1 MSNSI
6 KIIGLMSGTSVDGLD
21 ICYVS
26 FDNHDPSNYEIID
39 CDTIDYDYNLK
50 TKLKSIIK
58 LDKDKIKQIDKEL
71 GEFIGLN
78 VIKFINKNKLDKPD
92 LISSHGHT
100 VFHEPKFNKTLQI
113 GNGEIINKITG
124 VKTVNNFREK
134 DVKLG
139 GQGAPLVPIGDKLLF
154 NEYKYCLNLGGF
166 INISVKDSSKIFAYD
181 ICPLNTV
188 LNHYANK
195 LRYECDLDGKLSK
208 KGIINIDLFNEL
220 NNLNY
225 YKKPYPKSLGFEF
238 VIKNIFPIIEKYKI
252 KEVDI
257 LATFIKHATF
267 QIKRNINDGSKV
279 LLTGGGTFNKNL
291 IQSLNLDSKINFI
304 VPNKR
309 IINYKESLIFAL
321 LGYLKVNNKV
331 NCLSSVTGA
340 SKDHSS
346 GDIHG

>member
-1 MSNSI
+1 MGNSI

-21 ICYVS
+21 ICFVS
-26 FDNHDPSNYEIID
+26 FDNHNPSNYEIID
-39 CDTIDYDYNLK
+39 CDTINYHDNIK
-50 TKLKSIIK
+50 TKLKNIIK
-58 LDKDKIKQIDKEL
+58 LDNDEIKQIDKEL
-71 GEFIGLN
+71 GEFIGFN
-78 VIKFINKNKLDKPD
+78 VLKFINENKLDKPD

-100 VFHEPKFNKTLQI
+100 VFHEPKFKKTLQI

-124 VKTVNNFREK
+124 VKTVNNFREQ

-154 NEYKYCLNLGGF
+154 NDYKYCLNLGGF

-195 LRYECDLDGKLSK
+195 LKYECDLDGKLSK

-220 NNLNY
+220 NNLDY

-238 VIKNIFPIIEKYKI
+238 VIKNIFPIIKKYKI

-257 LATFIKHATF
+257 LATFINMLAFKLRETLMMDLKF
-267 QIKRNINDGSKV
+267 YLLEEGLLIK
-279 LLTGGGTFNKNL
+279 T
-291 IQSLNLDSKINFI
+291 
-304 VPNKR
+304 
-309 IINYKESLIFAL
+309 
-321 LGYLKVNNKV
+321 
-331 NCLSSVTGA
+331 
-340 SKDHSS
+340 
-346 GDIHG
+346 